1 VNKKR
6 GTLFDLMKLVG
17 NHIMSDIRKPLNNSF
32 FHKDN
37 GTCQNNDVTIYEER
51 EETEKSPI
59 TSFLDDFHGY

>member
-1 VNKKR
+1 
-6 GTLFDLMKLVG
+6 MKLVG